1 MRSNEYEAAFSAFL
15 ERHEYDKAAQAIYDL
30 TSAAFLAGW
39 KAAGGEM
46 PQEERIFQLL
56 PAKEDGSI

>member
-1 MRSNEYEAAFSAFL
+1 MKSNEYEAAFSAFL
-15 ERHEYDKAAQAIYDL
+15 ERQEYDKTAQAVYDL

-39 KAAGGEM
+39 KAAGGDL

-56 PAKEDGSI
+56 PGKKADGV

>member
-1 MRSNEYEAAFSAFL
+1 MKSNEYEAAFSAFL
-15 ERHEYDKAAQAIYDL
+15 ERQEYDKTAQAVYDL

-39 KAAGGEM
+39 KAAGGDL

-56 PAKEDGSI
+56 PGKKAGGV

>member
-15 ERHEYDKAAQAIYDL
+15 ERHEYDEAAQAVYDL

-39 KAAGGEM
+39 MAAGGDL
-46 PQEERIFQLL
+46 PQEERIFQVL
-56 PAKEDGSI
+56 PGKDAGGV